1 MSRRETIAP
10 RYQLKAKLV
19 DAFGVALLMAFMAA
33 MGVILML
40 LSTPTAKADV
50 DHVAFAYAAV
60 YGDAVCSTLDQ
71 WPSFDGIVGIGEA
84 IVDDGLTTAQA
95 GEVIAVSVME
105 ICPRH
110 SGLMDRFIARYAPAA
125 ANA

>member
-1 MSRRETIAP
+1 MKRQKIAP
-10 RYQLKAKLV
+10 RYQLKAKLL
-19 DAFGVALLMAFMAA
+19 DALAVALLMAVTAA
-33 MGVILML
+33 LGCAVMIL
-40 LSTPTAKADV
+40 SAPKAKADV

-71 WPSFDGIVGIGEA
+71 WPSFDGILGIGEA

-110 SGLMDRFIARYAPAA
+110 SGLMDRFIARYAPSA